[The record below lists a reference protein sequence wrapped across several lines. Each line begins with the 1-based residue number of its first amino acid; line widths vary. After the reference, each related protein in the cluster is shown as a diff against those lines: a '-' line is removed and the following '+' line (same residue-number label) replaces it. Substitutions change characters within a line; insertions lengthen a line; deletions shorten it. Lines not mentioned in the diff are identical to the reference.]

1 MNESVENITNQYEL
15 TVLLPTL
22 NEQDSL
28 DQILTEIKLT
38 LNKTKINYCILV
50 TDNGSIDK
58 TLEICKMHNVILN
71 NVEIKGYGANLI
83 NALKKI
89 KSEFIIFFDSDGSYD
104 PKEIPNLFNEIK
116 KDRTIDM
123 ISGNRLKIQQKN
135 SMPFLNRY
143 IGTPILTFFIR
154 FLYDL
159 KIYDCNSGMR
169 ILRLSSFKNINFF
182 CTGMEFASE
191 IFIKSKL
198 NNLKIKEIIINFR
211 KDYRSREPHLS
222 RWSDGWRHLRYII
235 ANSPDTIISLFGS
248 IVLLNYMLI
257 IILSFLSTEN
267 NLPRYHTIFSILAIN
282 QFFQSFF
289 LGILSMRINLILV
302 ENFKS
307 NLISKIFYLKEK
319 DIFMRIFLLFIILL
333 FLELIFLL
341 FKWYNQSFGLLSEIE
356 TMIRILIY
364 SALGSFFIYLDL
376 QIESRNRNEN
386 F

>member
-28 DQILTEIKLT
+28 DQILTEIKLS

-58 TLEICKMHNVILN
+58 TLEICKTHNVILN
-71 NVEIKGYGANLI
+71 NVKIKGYGANLI
-83 NALKKI
+83 NAFKKI

-116 KDRTIDM
+116 KDSTIDM

-182 CTGMEFASE
+182 CKGMEFASE

-198 NNLKIKEIIINFR
+198 NNLKIKEMIINFR

-222 RWSDGWRHLRYII
+222 RWRDGWRHLRYII
-235 ANSPDTIISLFGS
+235 ANSPDTIINLFGS
-248 IVLLNYMLI
+248 IVLLNYMFI
-257 IILSFLSTEN
+257 IILSFLSTESY
-267 NLPRYHTIFSILAIN
+267 LPRYHTIFSILAIN

-289 LGILSMRINLILV
+289 LGILSMRINLVLV

-319 DIFMRIFLLFIILL
+319 DIFMRIFLLFAILL
-333 FLELIFLL
+333 FFELIFLL
-341 FKWYNQSFGLLSEIE
+341 FKWYKQSFGLLSEIE

>member
-83 NALKKI
+83 NAFKKI

-169 ILRLSSFKNINFF
+169 ILRLSSFKNVNFF
-182 CTGMEFASE
+182 
-191 IFIKSKL
+191 
-198 NNLKIKEIIINFR
+198 
-211 KDYRSREPHLS
+211 
-222 RWSDGWRHLRYII
+222 
-235 ANSPDTIISLFGS
+235 
-248 IVLLNYMLI
+248 
-257 IILSFLSTEN
+257 
-267 NLPRYHTIFSILAIN
+267 
-282 QFFQSFF
+282 
-289 LGILSMRINLILV
+289 
-302 ENFKS
+302 
-307 NLISKIFYLKEK
+307 
-319 DIFMRIFLLFIILL
+319 
-333 FLELIFLL
+333 
-341 FKWYNQSFGLLSEIE
+341 
-356 TMIRILIY
+356 
-364 SALGSFFIYLDL
+364 
-376 QIESRNRNEN
+376 
-386 F
+386 